1 VTEDGSERTQIP
13 AVCSIGMIDP
23 WNAAG
28 LGLDI
33 LVLAECGV
41 RPVTVVAGVAPQ
53 AGAGLRAP
61 IIIDPAAIRAQ
72 WDCLAGAGIAAIRI
86 GALPGVAAVD
96 AVADIVAAARVPAVY
111 DPVLGASRGGRF
123 ADAATVAAI
132 RERLLPIVAI
142 CTPNSAE
149 ASELAATAG
158 VGTEGMVLAAHALVA
173 LGARAVLVTGG
184 DVAGDPRDVL
194 VDGGRETILRAPR
207 IAGTMRGSG
216 CVLAGA
222 LAAGLARGL
231 PLRAAVDDARAFV
244 RKKIA
249 GARAAGDFRVAY

>member
-1 VTEDGSERTQIP
+1 
-13 AVCSIGMIDP
+13 MIDP

-41 RPVTVVAGVAPQ
+41 RPVTVVAGIAPQ
-53 AGAGLRAP
+53 DSDGLKPP
-61 IIIDPAAIRAQ
+61 IILDPGAIHSQ
-72 WDCLAGAGIAAIRI
+72 WDCLAAAGIAAIRI
-86 GALPGVAAVD
+86 GALSGAAAVD
-96 AVADIVAAARVPAVY
+96 TVANIVAAARVPVVY

-123 ADAATVAAI
+123 ADAPTLAAI
-132 RERLLPIVAI
+132 RERLLPHVTV
-142 CTPNSAE
+142 CTPNAAE
-149 ASELAATAG
+149 ASELAGRAG
-158 VGTEGMVLAAHALVA
+158 TGAEAMVGAAHALAA

-194 VDGGRETILRAPR
+194 VDGAGETILRAPR
-207 IAGTMRGSG
+207 IPGTMRGSG

-231 PLRAAVDDARAFV
+231 TLRAAVDEARAFV

-249 GARAAGDFRVAY
+249 GARAAGDFRIAY